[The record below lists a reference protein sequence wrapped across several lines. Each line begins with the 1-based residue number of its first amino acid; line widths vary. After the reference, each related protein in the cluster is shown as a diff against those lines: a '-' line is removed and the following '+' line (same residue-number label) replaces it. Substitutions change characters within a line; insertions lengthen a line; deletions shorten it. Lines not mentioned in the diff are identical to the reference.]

1 MIIVTGV
8 DNTGKSSLARHL
20 SKEFGIAIAQRY
32 HTLPPTDGWEWY
44 IWAKHQF
51 EHKGELIY
59 DRFFIDELVYGP
71 VLRDKYV
78 VSIEQMA
85 QLSTMLVMRQPLFIY
100 TKLPLE
106 KIQEGF
112 EVREQYP
119 DATDLGKLLNK
130 FERVMHTWPVKELKN
145 CTRFCYLNDP
155 NYRRIDLVVKNYL
168 QGGTI

>member
-8 DNTGKSSLARHL
+8 DNTGKSSLVRHL
-20 SKEFGIAIAQRY
+20 SEKFDIPIATRY
-32 HTLPPTDGWEWY
+32 HTLPPTDGEEWY

-71 VLRDKYV
+71 VLRGKYV

-106 KIQEGF
+106 KIQESF
-112 EVREQYP
+112 AVREQYP
-119 DATDLGKLLNK
+119 DATDLGKLLNR
-130 FERVMHTWPVKELKN
+130 FERVMRTWPVKELKN
-145 CTRFCYLNDP
+145 CTRFCYLHDP

>member
-8 DNTGKSSLARHL
+8 DNTGKSSLVRHL
-20 SKEFGIAIAQRY
+20 SEKFDIPIATRY
-32 HTLPPTDGWEWY
+32 HTLPPTDGEEWY

-51 EHKGELIY
+51 EHEGELIY

-71 VLRDKYV
+71 VLRNKYV

-106 KIQEGF
+106 KIQESF
-112 EVREQYP
+112 AVREQYP
-119 DATDLGKLLNK
+119 DATDLGKLLDG
-130 FERVMHTWPVKELKN
+130 FGRVMHTWPVKELKN
-145 CTRFCYLNDP
+145 CTRFCYLHDP
-155 NYRRIDLVVKNYL
+155 NYRRIDLVVKSYL